1 MKILLRTISWIE
13 LIYTFPILIILV
25 SYQIFDAVFAMIR
38 HYKKNGVDGDIMQL
52 LERTKSRII
61 SYKNKRFF
69 NIFISTPFWICIYQI
84 FIK

>member
-13 LIYTFPILIILV
+13 LLYTFPILIILV
-25 SYQIFDAVFAMIR
+25 SYQILDAVFAMRR